1 MTDTT
6 EATGTAGVRRLG
18 DAGELRGG
26 PDDGGGERAGG
37 PADPRAVAAPT
48 GSVRRSRHRLRI
60 LAVFAVLAAAVVYL
74 LVEGLGSSL
83 DYFDT
88 VGQAY
93 AHKASIGTGTIRLE
107 GLVVRG
113 SIHRTAAGAD
123 FVVSGGGHRVTVH
136 ETGSPPQLFQP
147 AIPVVVVGHF
157 AGRGSY
163 LFLSD
168 QIMVKH
174 TANYIAEHPT
184 RVRAP
189 DGKVVH

>member
-6 EATGTAGVRRLG
+6 EATGTAGERRLG
-18 DAGELRGG
+18 DATELRGG
-26 PDDGGGERAGG
+26 AAEVAGGRAGES
-37 PADPRAVAAPT
+37 PADPVGAGPAGRA
-48 GSVRRSRHRLRI
+48 RRPRHRLRI

-88 VGQAY
+88 VGQAC
-93 AHKASIGTGTIRLE
+93 AQKASIGTRTIRLE

-123 FVVSGGGHRVTVH
+123 FVVSGGGRHVTVH

-157 AGRGSY
+157 AGPTSF
-163 LFLSD
+163 LFVSD

-174 TANYIAEHPT
+174 TANYIAQHPN

-189 DGKVVH
+189 DGKVH